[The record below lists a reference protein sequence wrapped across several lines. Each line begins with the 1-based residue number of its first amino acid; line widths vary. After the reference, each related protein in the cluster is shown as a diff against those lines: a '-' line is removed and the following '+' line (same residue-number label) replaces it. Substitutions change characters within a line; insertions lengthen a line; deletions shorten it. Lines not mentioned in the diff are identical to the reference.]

1 MTMLRAVAKT
11 LGPVVL
17 LMALA
22 ASSASAADVQP
33 KVAGGFNA
41 PSWFIPGT
49 TFIRYGHPWE
59 SFCSADL
66 IAPKRVLTA
75 AHCVAH
81 YPVASKWTAFV
92 GARDAGN
99 RSDPHDGEA
108 ISVTGIAQHPQ
119 FNYPFHDVAILF
131 LARASTVSPTPV
143 GTSADFASTGYTLG
157 WGHYNYDH
165 DNPQYQGLLK
175 GVQLNLGSDSFC
187 ESYTAY
193 YNPGINVCAWDPE
206 GDDCTT
212 HGDSGGPLVVL
223 TNGSYKQIGVLSGA
237 APDVNGYSNLP
248 CGNFWFSMY
257 GWVAGP
263 ELRSWI
269 FSVGNPACPTAQSN
283 LAAAQAGVTAA
294 QAGLAAAQAGLAA
307 ASRHLRKVKKLSKRF
322 YGLHRKLRTARRNL
336 YNASINQNN
345 ASINLNDANNS
356 LGKASNSYTVV
367 CTG

>member
-1 MTMLRAVAKT
+1 VFKEMTMLRAVTKT
-11 LGPVVL
+11 LGPIVL
-17 LMALA
+17 VMAFA

-49 TFIRYGHPWE
+49 TFIRYGHPWD

-75 AHCVAH
+75 AHCVAQH
-81 YPVASKWTAFV
+81 SIASNWTAFV
-92 GARDAGN
+92 GARDAGD
-99 RSDPHDGEA
+99 RSDPRDGEA
-108 ISVTGIAQHPQ
+108 IAVTGIAQHPQ

-131 LARASTVSPTPV
+131 LARASTVTPTAV

-157 WGHYNYDH
+157 WGHYNYEH
-165 DNPQYQGLLK
+165 NNPQYQGPLK
-175 GVQLNLGSDSFC
+175 AVQLNLGTDSFC

-237 APDVNGYSNLP
+237 APDVTGYSNLA

-269 FSVGNPACPTAQSN
+269 FSVGNPACPGAQSS

-294 QAGLAAAQAGLAA
+294 QASLAA
-307 ASRHLRKVKKLSKRF
+307 ASRHFRKVKKLSKRF
-322 YGLHRKLRTARRNL
+322 YGLHKKLRRARRNL
-336 YNASINQNN
+336 NDASVNLNN
-345 ASINLNDANNS
+345 ATTS
-356 LGKASNSYTVV
+356 LGKASNWSTVV